1 MKYILEK
8 NGKREIV
15 EKKKHSK
22 NYYISAVLK
31 WLFCIGILALT
42 LLLFQF
48 LDKKL
53 NDGRI
58 VNKIINS
65 GLSVSSTEKTENT
78 ESIAVHIAELTESEL
93 YEIVPETPYTEAD
106 LDYTNPDSRSQAEN
120 DDPGARPEI
129 SGQVENMEDYSAVF
143 LGYPIWNGQAP
154 KIISTFLE
162 SYDFSGKTIVPFCTS
177 GSSPIGSSAEN
188 LRSLAPGADWLEGMR
203 FSGSSD
209 RDTVSDWISSLGL
222 GLGAAS

>member
-1 MKYILEK
+1 MKKI
-8 NGKREIV
+8 
-15 EKKKHSK
+15 
-22 NYYISAVLK
+22 A
-31 WLFCIGILALT
+31 
-42 LLLFQF
+42 LLLSALIMVFALSSCTESANGPGTNQEPSAPTET
-48 LDKKL
+48 
-53 NDGRI
+53 GGET
-58 VNKIINS
+58 S
-65 GLSVSSTEKTENT
+65 GKVLVAYFSATGNT
-78 ESIAVHIAELTESEL
+78 ETIAVHIAELTEAEL

>member
-1 MKYILEK
+1 MKKI
-8 NGKREIV
+8 
-15 EKKKHSK
+15 
-22 NYYISAVLK
+22 A
-31 WLFCIGILALT
+31 
-42 LLLFQF
+42 LLLSALLMVFALSSCTESANGPGTNQ
-48 LDKKL
+48 
-53 NDGRI
+53 GPSAPTETGGEA
-58 VNKIINS
+58 S
-65 GLSVSSTEKTENT
+65 GKVLVAYFSATGNTEN
-78 ESIAVHIAELTESEL
+78 IAVHIAELTEAEL